1 MLNIQENV
9 ILAPFT
15 TFRIGGPAKFFVEVK
30 SEEELCEALDFA
42 KENKLEFFILGGGSN
57 LLVSDKGFEGLV
69 IKMKLNDFVVD
80 GELATVEVG
89 AGVPLSKVV
98 RDTVANGLTG
108 MEWAASIPG
117 TFGGAVRG
125 NAGAYGGET
134 GDVIESVNILDAKT
148 RKTKE
153 IKGLDCSFIYR
164 GSLFKDNGDL
174 IILSAKLKLAKGNIE
189 ESQQRVKEII
199 AQRMEKLP
207 QGMGSSGSYF
217 INPIVQNPKLV
228 AEFEKESGK
237 ISKAGKIPAPWL
249 IERAGLKGKKMG
261 GAMVSPD
268 HANYVVNTGA
278 ATAEDITMLDSFIK
292 QQVRD
297 KFGVQLQEEVKYLG
311 F

>member
-1 MLNIQENV
+1 
-9 ILAPFT
+9 
-15 TFRIGGPAKFFVEVK
+15 
-30 SEEELCEALDFA
+30 
-42 KENKLEFFILGGGSN
+42 
-57 LLVSDKGFEGLV
+57 
-69 IKMKLNDFVVD
+69 
-80 GELATVEVG
+80 
-89 AGVPLSKVV
+89 
-98 RDTVANGLTG
+98 
-108 MEWAASIPG
+108 
-117 TFGGAVRG
+117 
-125 NAGAYGGET
+125 
-134 GDVIESVNILDAKT
+134 LDAKT